1 MNQKHQQLLSVA
13 IGGLLALGVAASA
26 SAAKAKTEKCY
37 GIAKAGQNTCANLS
51 ATHDCAGQAKVDND
65 KSEWV
70 YVAKGTC
77 KKLKGLS
84 EAQAKKAMKKAF
96 NNG

>member
-37 GIAKAGQNTCANLS
+37 GIAKAGMNDCGGKKSDHA
-51 ATHDCAGQAKVDND
+51 CAGHAAKDSD
-65 KSEWV
+65 PHDFLSLP
-70 YVAKGTC
+70 AGTC
-77 KKLKGLS
+77 NKIAGGKTS
-84 EAQAKKAMKKAF
+84 EDM
-96 NNG
+96 